1 MDAHIHIEE
10 RIGIPRS
17 ALELDGFRRWATS
30 DRFPEKLRAA
40 FVDGELFL
48 EMSPQ
53 ELEGHAKVKAALGA
67 ALWKLVEDEDLG
79 ELYPDQTLLT
89 HPGAGLSCEP
99 DGLFASWATFESGRL
114 RRVEKASRDDR
125 FVELEGTPDLVVE
138 VVSDSSV
145 RKDTVALRE
154 AYAAAGIAEYWVI
167 DARGDDVSFQ
177 ILHLAGDRYQT
188 LAPDG
193 AAQRSQV
200 FGRSFLLERTRNR
213 MGYFRYRLVIVTA

>member
-1 MDAHIHIEE
+1 MEALIHLEE
-10 RIGIPRS
+10 RIDIPRS
-17 ALELDGFRRWATS
+17 ALDLDGFRRWARS
-30 DRFPEKLRAA
+30 DGFPEKLRAA

-53 ELEGHAKVKAALGA
+53 ELEGHAKVKAAVTA
-67 ALWKLVEDEDLG
+67 ALWTLVEAEDLG
-79 ELYPDQTLLT
+79 ELYPDQTLLS

-114 RRVEKASRDDR
+114 RKVEKADRDDR

-145 RKDTVALRE
+145 RKDTIALRE

-167 DARGDDVSFQ
+167 DARGDEVSFQ
-177 ILHLAGDRYQT
+177 ILHLARDRYEA
-188 LAPDG
+188 LAGDG
-193 AAQRSQV
+193 AAQPSHV
-200 FGRSFLLERTRNR
+200 LGRSFLLERGRNR
-213 MGYFRYRLVIVTA
+213 LGALRYRLVVVTA